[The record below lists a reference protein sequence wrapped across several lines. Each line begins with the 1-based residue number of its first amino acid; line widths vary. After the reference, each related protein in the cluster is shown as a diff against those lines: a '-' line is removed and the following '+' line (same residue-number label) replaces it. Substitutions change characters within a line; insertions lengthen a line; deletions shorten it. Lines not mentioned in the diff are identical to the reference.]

1 MKRTLVFLLFAG
13 LLLAA
18 CAPTPASTPTASPP
32 TVTPRPPT
40 PTPTPAPTPT
50 PTPLPPLVLAIHWPT
65 QVSALQAIPVE
76 VALIPPAG
84 LQAEATVTALVL
96 DDQDRP
102 YQMFRLQPQTGS
114 LYVAPEPLQL
124 PLTATGEWRLVVT
137 VHTPLEVSGERSLTF
152 QPRPLR
158 LRDLSTALPA
168 GVTLAVPENF
178 TEASAEGDTAA
189 GRRRWRYRNEEL
201 SLAWAPGPTEPLL
214 LNNALALL
222 EATYDPQH
230 LPQVGAVKESTWQER
245 PAFVFEETW
254 PGSNGGPG
262 RAWVMQGP
270 DYRLYVLRV
279 KVEGRQQLTPL
290 LLLLAQTFQVENKR

>member
-1 MKRTLVFLLFAG
+1 MKRTLVFLLFAS

-18 CAPTPASTPTASPP
+18 CAPTLAPTLTASPV
-32 TVTPRPPT
+32 TVTSRPPT

-50 PTPLPPLVLAIHWPT
+50 PTPIPPLVLAIHWPT

-96 DDQDRP
+96 DDQGHP
-102 YQMFRLQPQTGS
+102 YQMFWLQPQTGS

-124 PLTATGEWRLVVT
+124 PLEATGEWRLVVT
-137 VHTPLEVSGERSLTF
+137 VHTPLEVSGERSLIF

-158 LRDLSTALPA
+158 LRDLSTMLPS

-178 TEASAEGDTAA
+178 TEASAEGDTTA
-189 GRRRWRYRNEEL
+189 GQRRWRYRNEEL
-201 SLAWAPGPTEPLL
+201 ALAWAPGPTEPLL

-230 LPQVGAVKESTWQER
+230 LPQIGAVKEATWQGHT
-245 PAFVFEETW
+245 AFVFEETW

-262 RAWVMQGP
+262 RAWVIQGS

-279 KVEGRQQLTPL
+279 KMEGRQQLTPL
-290 LLLLAQTFQVENKR
+290 LLLLAQTFQIESKQ